1 MSKPT
6 MRTVT
11 TTMSPEYEIRH
22 IQFMYQTRQLF
33 AIKKYVDMSPDDF
46 DFDLHSEDL
55 FLYKG
60 ILSCD
65 ARTGEVS
72 TYYFPQ
78 SKVATLSNSANTH
91 TLFYLAYS
99 DDYNRLYCYKRDL
112 EAEVDQLVFTK
123 DIRGAYEPSI
133 NRIWSVHHFY
143 SLNKRYAL
151 ISYLLPDQERGF
163 HYALIDAVEQ
173 NITPFVPGDT
183 IRNIESIMGFNCNG
197 IEYLLIK
204 TGEHMVHERKID
216 WEYNRPE
223 VEQLIVI
230 AVDEFIAKV
239 QANDTDLSDHIIFS
253 SQSHEAFA
261 DLIILDHQLVILVER
276 FDTADSLVMIY
287 TVDNQNKEY
296 ISYPHVYNKLYHLN
310 HIFYATHTSDM
321 STRLYK
327 LSTGEQI
334 AEILQPQ
341 GIVTMIEE
349 GIVTIDQRLGSEDRQ
364 LYIYNDQGYTL
375 WTEDCAWIDYKQQFI
390 FKIKQSEQ
398 HSSL

>member
-1 MSKPT
+1 

-11 TTMSPEYEIRH
+11 ITMPIEYEIRAM
-22 IQFMYQTRQLF
+22 QFMYETMQLF

-46 DFDLHSEDL
+46 DFDLHAEDL

-65 ARTGEVS
+65 SKSGEVS

-78 SKVATLSNSANTH
+78 SKVATLSSSANTH

-99 DDYNRLYCYKRDL
+99 DDYRMLYCYKRDL

-123 DIRGAYEPSI
+123 DISGTYEPSI

-143 SLNKRYAL
+143 SLNERYAL
-151 ISYLLPDQERGF
+151 ISYLLPDQQRGYN
-163 HYALIDAVEQ
+163 YALIDAVEQ
-173 NITPFVPGDT
+173 TIVPFVPGDM
-183 IRNIESIMGFNCNG
+183 IRNIETIMGFNCNG

-230 AVDEFIAKV
+230 AVDTFIAKV
-239 QANDTDLSDHIIFS
+239 QANDTDLSEYMIFS

-261 DLIILDHQLVILVER
+261 DLLIMDQQVIILVER

-296 ISYPHVYNKLYHLN
+296 ISYPHVYNKLYDLN
-310 HIFYATHTSDM
+310 QIFYATRTSDT

-327 LSTGEQI
+327 LHTGEQI
-334 AEILQPQ
+334 AEIMQPQ
-341 GIVTMIEE
+341 GVITMIEE
-349 GIVTIDQRLGSEDRQ
+349 GIVTTDRRLGNEDHR
-364 LYIYNDQGYTL
+364 LYLYHNHESTL
-375 WTEDCAWIDYKQQFI
+375 WVEHYAWIDYKQRFLLNI
-390 FKIKQSEQ
+390 FQG
-398 HSSL
+398 

>member
-1 MSKPT
+1 
-6 MRTVT
+6 MRTST
-11 TTMSPEYEIRH
+11 ITMPIDYEIRAT
-22 IQFMYQTRQLF
+22 QFMYETMQLF

-46 DFDLHSEDL
+46 DFDQHMEDL

-65 ARTGEVS
+65 AQTGEVS

-78 SKVATLSNSANTH
+78 FKVAELSSSANTY

-99 DDYNRLYCYKRDL
+99 DDYRMLYCYQRDL
-112 EAEVDQLVFTK
+112 KAKIDRLVFTK
-123 DIRGAYEPSI
+123 EIHTAYEPSI
-133 NRIWSVHHFY
+133 NHIWSVQHFY

-151 ISYLLPDQERGF
+151 ISYLLPDQQRGYN
-163 HYALIDAVEQ
+163 YALIDAVEQ
-173 NITPFVPGDT
+173 TINPFVPGD
-183 IRNIESIMGFNCNG
+183 IIPNIETIMGFNCKG
-197 IEYLLIK
+197 TEYLLIK

-239 QANDTDLSDHIIFS
+239 QANDTDLSEYVIFS

-261 DLIILDHQLVILVER
+261 DLLILDQQVIVLVER
-276 FDTADSLVMIY
+276 FDTADSLIMIY

-310 HIFYATHTSDM
+310 HIFYAIHRSDI
-321 STRLYK
+321 STRVYK
-327 LSTGEQI
+327 LHTGEQI
-334 AEILQPQ
+334 AEIMQPQ
-341 GIVTMIEE
+341 EVVTMIEE

-364 LYIYNDQGYTL
+364 LSIYNDQGCTL
-375 WTEDCAWIDYKQQFI
+375 WIDDCEWIDYKQRFI
-390 FKIKQSEQ
+390 LNIHQS
-398 HSSL
+398 

>member
-1 MSKPT
+1 

-11 TTMSPEYEIRH
+11 ITMPIEYEIRAM
-22 IQFMYQTRQLF
+22 QFTYQTMQLF
-33 AIKKYVDMSPDDF
+33 AITKYVDMSPDDF
-46 DFDLHSEDL
+46 DFDLHAEDL

-65 ARTGEVS
+65 SKSGEVS

-78 SKVATLSNSANTH
+78 SKVATLSSSANTH

-99 DDYNRLYCYKRDL
+99 DDYRMLYCYKRDL

-123 DIRGAYEPSI
+123 DISGTYEPSI

-143 SLNKRYAL
+143 SLNERYAL
-151 ISYLLPDQERGF
+151 ISYLLPDQQRGYN
-163 HYALIDAVEQ
+163 YALIDAVEQ
-173 NITPFVPGDT
+173 TIVPFVPGDM
-183 IRNIESIMGFNCNG
+183 IRNIETIMGFNCNG

-216 WEYNRPE
+216 WEYKRPE

-230 AVDEFIAKV
+230 AVDTFIAKV

-261 DLIILDHQLVILVER
+261 DLLIMDQQVIILVER

-296 ISYPHVYNKLYHLN
+296 ISYPHVYNKLYDLN
-310 HIFYATHTSDM
+310 QIFYATRKSDT

-327 LSTGEQI
+327 LHTGEQI
-334 AEILQPQ
+334 AEIMQPQ
-341 GIVTMIEE
+341 GVITMIEE
-349 GIVTIDQRLGSEDRQ
+349 GIVTTDHRLGNEDHR
-364 LYIYNDQGYTL
+364 LYLYHNHESTL
-375 WTEDCAWIDYKQQFI
+375 WVEHYAWIDYKQRFLLNILQG
-390 FKIKQSEQ
+390 
-398 HSSL
+398 

>member
-1 MSKPT
+1 

-11 TTMSPEYEIRH
+11 ITMPIEYEIRAM
-22 IQFMYQTRQLF
+22 QFMYETMQLF

-46 DFDLHSEDL
+46 DFDLHVEDL

-65 ARTGEVS
+65 SKSGEVS

-78 SKVATLSNSANTH
+78 SKVATLSSSANTH

-99 DDYNRLYCYKRDL
+99 DDYRMLYCYKRDL

-123 DIRGAYEPSI
+123 DISGTYEPSI

-143 SLNKRYAL
+143 SLNERYAL
-151 ISYLLPDQERGF
+151 ISYLLPDQQRGYN
-163 HYALIDAVEQ
+163 YALIDAVEQ
-173 NITPFVPGDT
+173 TIVPFVPGDM
-183 IRNIESIMGFNCNG
+183 IRNIETIMGFNCNG

-230 AVDEFIAKV
+230 AVDTFIAKV
-239 QANDTDLSDHIIFS
+239 QANDTDLSEYVIFS

-261 DLIILDHQLVILVER
+261 DLLIMDQQVIILVER
-276 FDTADSLVMIY
+276 FDTANSLVMIY

-296 ISYPHVYNKLYHLN
+296 ISYPHVYNKLYDLN
-310 HIFYATHTSDM
+310 QIFYATCTLDT

-327 LSTGEQI
+327 LHTGEQI
-334 AEILQPQ
+334 AEIMQPQ
-341 GIVTMIEE
+341 GVITMIEE
-349 GIVTIDQRLGSEDRQ
+349 GIVTTDHRLGNEDHR
-364 LYIYNDQGYTL
+364 LYLYHNHESTL
-375 WTEDCAWIDYKQQFI
+375 WVEHYAWIDYKQRFLLNILQG
-390 FKIKQSEQ
+390 
-398 HSSL
+398 

>member
-1 MSKPT
+1 

-11 TTMSPEYEIRH
+11 ITMPIEYEIRAM
-22 IQFMYQTRQLF
+22 QFMYETMQLF

-46 DFDLHSEDL
+46 DLHAEDL

-65 ARTGEVS
+65 SKSGEVS

-78 SKVATLSNSANTH
+78 SKVATLSSSANTH

-99 DDYNRLYCYKRDL
+99 DDYRMLYCYKRDL

-123 DIRGAYEPSI
+123 DISGTYEPSI

-143 SLNKRYAL
+143 SLNERYAL
-151 ISYLLPDQERGF
+151 ISYLLPDQQRGYN
-163 HYALIDAVEQ
+163 YALIDALEQ
-173 NITPFVPGDT
+173 TIVPFVPGDM
-183 IRNIESIMGFNCNG
+183 IRNIETIMGFNCNG

-230 AVDEFIAKV
+230 AVDTFIAKV
-239 QANDTDLSDHIIFS
+239 QANDTDLSEYVIFS

-261 DLIILDHQLVILVER
+261 DLLIMDQQVIILVER

-296 ISYPHVYNKLYHLN
+296 ISYPHVYNKLYDLN
-310 HIFYATHTSDM
+310 QIFYATRKSDT

-327 LSTGEQI
+327 LHTGEQI
-334 AEILQPQ
+334 AEIMQPQ
-341 GIVTMIEE
+341 GVITMIEE
-349 GIVTIDQRLGSEDRQ
+349 GIVTTDHRLGNEDHR
-364 LYIYNDQGYTL
+364 LYLYHNHESTL
-375 WTEDCAWIDYKQQFI
+375 WVEHYAWIDYKQRFLLNILQG
-390 FKIKQSEQ
+390 
-398 HSSL
+398 

>member
-11 TTMSPEYEIRH
+11 INMPKEYEYRQLH
-22 IQFMYQTRQLF
+22 FMYQTMQLF
-33 AIKKYVDMSPDDF
+33 TIKKYVDMSPDDF
-46 DFDLHSEDL
+46 DFDLHIEDL

-65 ARTGEVS
+65 AQTGEVS

-78 SKVATLSNSANTH
+78 YKVLNLSSSQNTS

-99 DDYNRLYCYKRDL
+99 DDYRMLYCYKRDL
-112 EAEVDQLVFTK
+112 EAEVDQLVFTR
-123 DIRGAYEPSI
+123 DISDAYEPSI
-133 NRIWSVHHFY
+133 NRVWSVHHFY
-143 SLNKRYAL
+143 SLNERYAL
-151 ISYLLPDQERGF
+151 IAYLLPGQQRGYN
-163 HYALIDAVEQ
+163 YALIDALEQ
-173 NITPFVPGDT
+173 TMIPFVPNDM
-183 IRNIESIMGFNCNG
+183 IRNIDCIMGFNCNG
-197 IEYLLIK
+197 TEYLLIK

-230 AVDEFIAKV
+230 AVDEFISNV
-239 QANDTDLSDHIIFS
+239 QSSNIDLSDFVIYS

-261 DLIILDHQLVILVER
+261 DLLILDQQLIILVER
-276 FDTADSLVMIY
+276 FDTEDSLVMLY
-287 TVDNQNKEY
+287 TVDNRKTEY

-310 HIFYATHTSDM
+310 QIFYATRKSDT

-327 LSTGEQI
+327 LHTGEQI

-341 GIVTMIEE
+341 GVVTMIEE

-364 LYIYNDQGYTL
+364 FYIYNDQGCTL
-375 WTEDCAWIDYKQQFI
+375 WTEDCAWIDYEQRFI
-390 FKIKQSEQ
+390 LKIKQA
-398 HSSL
+398 

>member
-1 MSKPT
+1 

-11 TTMSPEYEIRH
+11 ITMPIEYEIRAML
-22 IQFMYQTRQLF
+22 FMYETMQLF

-46 DFDLHSEDL
+46 DFDLHVEDL

-65 ARTGEVS
+65 SKSGEVS

-78 SKVATLSNSANTH
+78 SKVATLSSSANTH

-99 DDYNRLYCYKRDL
+99 DDYRMLYCYKRDL
-112 EAEVDQLVFTK
+112 QAEVDQLVFTK
-123 DIRGAYEPSI
+123 DISGTYEPSI
-133 NRIWSVHHFY
+133 NHIWSVHHFY
-143 SLNKRYAL
+143 SLNERYAL
-151 ISYLLPDQERGF
+151 ISYLLPDQQRGYN
-163 HYALIDAVEQ
+163 YALIDAVEQ
-173 NITPFVPGDT
+173 TIAPFVPGDM
-183 IRNIESIMGFNCNG
+183 IRNIETIMGFNYNG

-230 AVDEFIAKV
+230 AVDTFIAKV

-261 DLIILDHQLVILVER
+261 DLLIMDQQVIVLVER

-296 ISYPHVYNKLYHLN
+296 ISYPHVYNRLYEFN
-310 HIFYATHTSDM
+310 HIFYATRISDT

-327 LSTGEQI
+327 LHTGEQI
-334 AEILQPQ
+334 AEIMQPQ
-341 GIVTMIEE
+341 GVVTIIEE
-349 GIVTIDQRLGSEDRQ
+349 GMVTIDRRLGSEDRQ
-364 LYIYNDQGYTL
+364 LYIYNDQGSTL
-375 WTEDCAWIDYKQQFI
+375 WIKDCMWIDYKQRFI
-390 FKIKQSEQ
+390 LNILQS
-398 HSSL
+398 